1 MQMQMPRKRRT
12 TIAIAATLTIV
23 VIAAIIAIVIVNDIN
38 QEPAPIIPENTE
50 TAEDLA
56 YIKMDTT
63 ALSPYTWRL
72 NIVDPTVVQIIGQD
86 SETMDETQEDSPVV
100 ETYIFQGLKE
110 GETAI
115 DFSLVNENEEAIKSR
130 EFIIQVDRNNH
141 VKVTENTNEQ

>member
-1 MQMQMPRKRRT
+1 MPRKRRT